1 MIRIIGLKKEVI
13 ENILHYNSHIC
24 RNYNENSNIIEFI
37 PSVEIAIYGDHIELS
52 CSDNYVAIM
61 RCDFYRIEIE

>member
-1 MIRIIGLKKEVI
+1 MIRIIGLNQKII

-24 RNYNENSNIIEFI
+24 RSYNENLNIIEFI
-37 PSVEIAIYGDHIELS
+37 PSVEVAVYGDHIELS

>member
-13 ENILHYNSHIC
+13 EYILNYNSHIC
-24 RNYNENSNIIEFI
+24 RSYNENSNIIEFI
-37 PSVEIAIYGDHIELS
+37 PSVNIDIHTDHIELS
-52 CSDNYVAIM
+52 HSDNFVNIM

>member
-1 MIRIIGLKKEVI
+1 MIRILGLSKEVF

-24 RNYNENSNIIEFI
+24 RSYNENSNIIEFI
-37 PSVEIAIYGDHIELS
+37 PSVEIAIYADHIELS
-52 CSDNYVAIM
+52 CSDNFINIM

>member
-24 RNYNENSNIIEFI
+24 RSYNENLNIIEFI
-37 PSVEIAIYGDHIELS
+37 PSVEISTCADYVELQY
-52 CSDNYVAIM
+52 SDNYVSIM